1 MQDGL
6 GRIFSESLDQTA
18 CLYDPQIFRTAV
30 LCPSV
35 LDIEESTPPFPVN
48 VNEID
53 GLIPVVYRDGL
64 RQLGCRQAFLHPVI
78 GF

>member
-6 GRIFSESLDQTA
+6 GRILSEILNQTT

-30 LCPSV
+30 LRPSV
-35 LDIEESTPPFPVN
+35 LDIEECALPFPVN

-53 GLIPVVYRDGL
+53 GLVPVVDTL
-64 RQLGCRQAFLHPVI
+64 CAFC
-78 GF
+78 